1 MNAQPP
7 PPPNGSSPDGLKPL
21 GRDAAPET
29 SELLRPSRSWLQ
41 ATIWTLLGTA
51 AFAIAWLAV
60 AKTDEVVVA
69 PGKLEPLGSVKDV
82 QMPVGGV
89 VKSILVKEGELVKA
103 NQILLKLDTETDLDR
118 RKNLDQ
124 SIALKQEQLNL
135 KLLERNRYLE
145 LNSTEQR
152 VLKENLLLQEELLGR
167 YRDLADQGASP
178 EIQLLQQSDRVQQV
192 RGQLEKITVDRERQL
207 ALLDQQ
213 IQTLKSDLGT
223 LKSDRTGQVVRLRY
237 QEIRSPADGLVF
249 GLKPTAAGFVGRDS
263 EPVMSI
269 VPIDTL
275 EARVEVPSNK
285 IGFIH
290 QGQSSD
296 LSIDSYRATDFGVLE
311 GVVRKIGSDAL
322 PPDPTTGVA
331 GYRFPVD
338 IQLKSQSLVLKDGQS
353 LPLQVGMSL
362 TANIK
367 LRKVSYLQ
375 LLMGGLRDRTE
386 SLREF

>member
-1 MNAQPP
+1 MKNITPT
-7 PPPNGSSPDGLKPL
+7 NTDNRDGFQPL

-41 ATIWTLLGTA
+41 ATIWTLLATA
-51 AFAIAWLAV
+51 GFAIAWLAI

-69 PGKLEPLGSVKDV
+69 PGKLEPLGSVKDI
-82 QMPVGGV
+82 QMPLGGV
-89 VKSILVKEGELVKA
+89 VEDILVREGEQVKED
-103 NQILLKLDTETDLDR
+103 QILLKLDTEADLDKR
-118 RKNLDQ
+118 ESLDQ
-124 SIALKQEQLNL
+124 TIALKKEQLEL
-135 KLLERNRYLE
+135 KQEERIRYLE

-152 VLKENLLLQEELLGR
+152 VLRENLLLQEELLGR
-167 YRDLADQGASP
+167 YRNLAEQGASP
-178 EIQLLQQSDRVQQV
+178 EIQLLQQEDRVQQV
-192 RGQLEKITVDRERQL
+192 EGQLEKITVDRERQL
-207 ALLDQQ
+207 SQLDQQ
-213 IQTLKSDLGT
+213 IQTLKSDLANLT
-223 LKSDRTGQVVRLRY
+223 SQRTSQVVKLRY
-237 QEIRSPADGLVF
+237 QEIRSPVDGIVF
-249 GLKPTAAGFVGRDS
+249 DLKPTASGFVAQGS
-263 EPVMSI
+263 EPVMTI

-290 QGQSSD
+290 NGQSTD

-322 PPDPTTGVA
+322 PPDPTTGLA

>member
-1 MNAQPP
+1 MKNITPT
-7 PPPNGSSPDGLKPL
+7 SPDNRDGFKPL

-51 AFAIAWLAV
+51 GFAIAWLAI

-69 PGKLEPLGSVKDV
+69 PGKLEPLGSVKDI
-82 QMPVGGV
+82 QMPIGGV
-89 VKSILVKEGELVKA
+89 VEDILVREGERVKED
-103 NQILLKLDTETDLDR
+103 QILLKLDTEADLDKR
-118 RKNLDQ
+118 ESLDQ
-124 SIALKQEQLNL
+124 TIALKQEQLEL
-135 KLLERNRYLE
+135 KQEERIRYLE

-152 VLKENLLLQEELLGR
+152 VLRENLLLQEELLGR
-167 YRDLADQGASP
+167 YRNLAEQGASP
-178 EIQLLQQSDRVQQV
+178 EIQLLQQEDRVQQV
-192 RGQLEKITVDRERQL
+192 EGQLEKITVDRERQL
-207 ALLDQQ
+207 SQLDQQ
-213 IQTLKSDLGT
+213 IQTLKSDLAN
-223 LKSDRTGQVVRLRY
+223 LSSQRTSQVVKLRY
-237 QEIRSPADGLVF
+237 QEIRSPVEGIVF
-249 GLKPTAAGFVGRDS
+249 DLKPTASGFVAQGS
-263 EPVMSI
+263 EPVMTI

-290 QGQSSD
+290 NGQSTD
-296 LSIDSYRATDFGVLE
+296 LSIDSYRATDFGVLK

-322 PPDPTTGVA
+322 PPDPTTGLA

>member
-1 MNAQPP
+1 MNNTPP
-7 PPPNGSSPDGLKPL
+7 SAGNPPEGFKPL

-41 ATIWTLLGTA
+41 AVIWTLLGTA
-51 AFAIAWLAV
+51 GFAILWLV
-60 AKTDEVVVA
+60 IAKTDEVVVA
-69 PGKLEPLGSVKDV
+69 PGKLEPLGSVKDI
-82 QMPVGGV
+82 QMPLGGV
-89 VKSILVKEGELVKA
+89 VKDILVKEGERVKA
-103 NQILLKLDTETDLDR
+103 DQLLLRLDTEADLDR
-118 RKNLDQ
+118 RETLDE
-124 SIALKQEQLNL
+124 SIQLKQEQLAL
-135 KLLERNRYLE
+135 KQQERLSYLE

-152 VLKENLLLQEELLGR
+152 VLQENLELQQELLER
-167 YRDLADQGASP
+167 YRDLAKQGASP
-178 EIQLLQQSDRVQQV
+178 EIQLLQQEDRVQQV
-192 RGQLEKITVDRERQL
+192 EGQLEKITVDRNRQV

-213 IQTLKSDLGT
+213 IQALKNDLANVR
-223 LKSDRTGQVVRLRY
+223 SERTGQVVKLRY
-237 QEIRSPADGLVF
+237 QEIRSPVDGIVF
-249 GLKPTAAGFVGRDS
+249 ELKPTAAGFVARGS
-263 EPVMSI
+263 EPVMTI

-290 QGQSSD
+290 HGQATD

-322 PPDPTTGVA
+322 APDPSTGAA

-375 LLMGGLRDRTE
+375 LLLGGLRDRTE

>member
-1 MNAQPP
+1 MKNITPTSQTT
-7 PPPNGSSPDGLKPL
+7 SDGIKPL

-29 SELLRPSRSWLQ
+29 SELLRPSKSWLQ

-51 AFAIAWLAV
+51 GFAIAWLAI

-69 PGKLEPLGSVKDV
+69 AGKLEPLGSVKDI

-89 VKSILVKEGELVKA
+89 VQDILVKEGQQVKA
-103 NQILLKLDTETDLDR
+103 DQILLRLDTEADLELR
-118 RKNLDQ
+118 ESLDE
-124 SIALKQEQLNL
+124 SIAFKQKQLVLKQQ
-135 KLLERNRYLE
+135 ERAQYLE

-152 VLKENLLLQEELLGR
+152 VLRENLVLQQELLDR
-167 YRDLADQGASP
+167 YRNLAEQGASP
-178 EIQLLQQSDRVQQV
+178 EIQLLQQADRVQQV
-192 RGQLEKITVDRERQL
+192 EGQLEKIDADRDRQL
-207 ALLDQQ
+207 SLLDQQ
-213 IQTLKSDLGT
+213 IQTLKSELSRLG
-223 LKSDRTGQVVRLRY
+223 SDRTGQVVKLRY
-237 QEIRSPADGLVF
+237 QEIRSPVDGIVF
-249 GLKPTAAGFVGRDS
+249 DLKPSASGFVARGS

-275 EARVEVPSNK
+275 EARVAVPSNK
-285 IGFIH
+285 IGFIR
-290 QGQSSD
+290 QGQSTD

-311 GVVRKIGSDAL
+311 GVVRRIGSDAL
-322 PPDPTTGVA
+322 PPDPTTGVP
-331 GYRFPVD
+331 GYSFPVD
-338 IQLKSQSLVLKDGQS
+338 IQLKSQSLVLKDGQA

>member
-1 MNAQPP
+1 MKNITPT
-7 PPPNGSSPDGLKPL
+7 SPDNRDGFKPL

-41 ATIWTLLGTA
+41 ATIWTMLATA
-51 AFAIAWLAV
+51 GFAIAWLV
-60 AKTDEVVVA
+60 IAKTDEVVVA
-69 PGKLEPLGSVKDV
+69 AGKLEPLGSVKDV

-89 VKSILVKEGELVKA
+89 VQDILVKEGQQVKA
-103 NQILLKLDTETDLDR
+103 DQILLRLDTEADLDFR
-118 RKNLDQ
+118 ESLDET
-124 SIALKQEQLNL
+124 IALKKEQLNL
-135 KLLERNRYLE
+135 KQEERLQYLE

-152 VLKENLLLQEELLGR
+152 VLRENLVLQQELLER
-167 YRDLADQGASP
+167 YRSLAEQGASP
-178 EIQLLQQSDRVQQV
+178 EIQLLQQADRVQQV
-192 RGQLEKITVDRERQL
+192 EGQLDKIAVDRDRQL
-207 ALLDQQ
+207 SQLDQQ
-213 IQTLKSDLGT
+213 IQTLKSELSRLG
-223 LKSDRTGQVVRLRY
+223 SDRTGQVVKLRY
-237 QEIRSPADGLVF
+237 QEIRSPVDGIVF
-249 GLKPTAAGFVGRDS
+249 DLKPSAKGFVARGS
-263 EPVMSI
+263 EPVMTI

-275 EARVEVPSNK
+275 EARVSVPSNK

-290 QGQSSD
+290 QGQATE
-296 LSIDSYRATDFGVLE
+296 LSVDSYRATDFGVLE

-331 GYRFPVD
+331 GYSFPVD
-338 IQLKSQSLVLKDGQS
+338 IQLKSQSLVLKDGQA

-375 LLMGGLRDRTE
+375 LLMGGLRDRSE

>member
-1 MNAQPP
+1 MSNTPPSGGQQPE
-7 PPPNGSSPDGLKPL
+7 GFQPL

-41 ATIWTLLGTA
+41 AVIWTLLGTA
-51 AFAIAWLAV
+51 GFAVLWLV
-60 AKTDEVVVA
+60 IAKTDEVVVA
-69 PGKLEPLGSVKDV
+69 PGKLEPLGSVKDI

-89 VKSILVKEGELVKA
+89 VKDILVKEGERVKA
-103 NQILLKLDTETDLDR
+103 DQLLLRLDTEADLDR
-118 RKNLDQ
+118 RKTLDE
-124 SIALKQEQLNL
+124 SIQLKAEQLALKQQ
-135 KLLERNRYLE
+135 ERLSYLE

-152 VLKENLLLQEELLGR
+152 VLQENLELQEELLER
-167 YRDLADQGASP
+167 YRNLAEQGASP
-178 EIQLLQQSDRVQQV
+178 EIQLLQQEDRVQQV
-192 RGQLEKITVDRERQL
+192 EGQLEKITVDRQRQV

-213 IQTLKSDLGT
+213 IQALKTDLANVR
-223 LKSDRTGQVVRLRY
+223 SERTGQVVKLRY
-237 QEIRSPADGLVF
+237 QEIRSPVEGIVF
-249 GLKPTAAGFVGRDS
+249 ELKPTASGFVARGS
-263 EPVMSI
+263 EPVMTI

-290 QGQSSD
+290 HGQATD

-322 PPDPTTGVA
+322 PPDPATGSS

>member
-1 MNAQPP
+1 MSNTPPSGGQQPE
-7 PPPNGSSPDGLKPL
+7 GFQPL

-41 ATIWTLLGTA
+41 AVIWTLLGTA
-51 AFAIAWLAV
+51 GFAVLWLV
-60 AKTDEVVVA
+60 IAKTDEVVVA
-69 PGKLEPLGSVKDV
+69 PGKLEPLGSVKDI

-89 VKSILVKEGELVKA
+89 VKDILVKEGERVEA
-103 NQILLKLDTETDLDR
+103 DQLLLRLDTEADLDR
-118 RKNLDQ
+118 RKTLDE
-124 SIALKQEQLNL
+124 SIQLKAEQLALKQQ
-135 KLLERNRYLE
+135 ERLSYLE

-152 VLKENLLLQEELLGR
+152 VLQENLELQEELLER
-167 YRDLADQGASP
+167 YRNLAEQGASP
-178 EIQLLQQSDRVQQV
+178 EIQLLQQEDRVQQV
-192 RGQLEKITVDRERQL
+192 EGQLEKITVDRQRQV

-213 IQTLKSDLGT
+213 IQALKTDLANVR
-223 LKSDRTGQVVRLRY
+223 SERTSQVVKLRY
-237 QEIRSPADGLVF
+237 QEIRSPVEGIVF
-249 GLKPTAAGFVGRDS
+249 ELKPTASGFVARGS
-263 EPVMSI
+263 EPVMTI

-290 QGQSSD
+290 HGQATD

-322 PPDPTTGVA
+322 PPDPATGSS

>member
-1 MNAQPP
+1 MSNTPPSGGQQPE
-7 PPPNGSSPDGLKPL
+7 GFQPL

-41 ATIWTLLGTA
+41 AVIWTLLGTA
-51 AFAIAWLAV
+51 GFAVLWLV
-60 AKTDEVVVA
+60 IAKTDEVVVA
-69 PGKLEPLGSVKDV
+69 PGKLEPLGSVKDI

-89 VKSILVKEGELVKA
+89 VKDILVKEGERVKA
-103 NQILLKLDTETDLDR
+103 DQLLLRLDTEADLDR
-118 RKNLDQ
+118 RKTLDE
-124 SIALKQEQLNL
+124 SIQLKAEQLALKQQ
-135 KLLERNRYLE
+135 ERLSYLE

-152 VLKENLLLQEELLGR
+152 VLQENLELQEELLER
-167 YRDLADQGASP
+167 YRNLAEQGASP
-178 EIQLLQQSDRVQQV
+178 EIQLLQQEDRVQQV
-192 RGQLEKITVDRERQL
+192 EGQLEKITVDRERQV

-213 IQTLKSDLGT
+213 IQALKTDLANVR
-223 LKSDRTGQVVRLRY
+223 SERTSQVVKLRY
-237 QEIRSPADGLVF
+237 QEIRSPVEGIVF
-249 GLKPTAAGFVGRDS
+249 ELKPTASGFVARGS
-263 EPVMSI
+263 EPVMTI

-290 QGQSSD
+290 HGQATD

-322 PPDPTTGVA
+322 PPDPATGSSS
-331 GYRFPVD
+331 YRFPVD

>member
-1 MNAQPP
+1 MNNIT
-7 PPPNGSSPDGLKPL
+7 PNNGTDNSDRLKPL

-29 SELLRPSRSWLQ
+29 SELLRPSKSWLQ
-41 ATIWTLLGTA
+41 ATIWTLIGTA
-51 AFAIAWLAV
+51 GFAITWLAI

-69 PGKLEPLGSVKDV
+69 PGKLEPLGSVKDI

-89 VKSILVKEGELVKA
+89 VQDILVTEGQQVRA
-103 NQILLKLDTETDLDR
+103 DQILLRLDTEADLDLR
-118 RKNLDQ
+118 ESLDE
-124 SIALKQEQLNL
+124 SIALKREQLNL
-135 KLLERNRYLE
+135 KQEERLQYLE

-152 VLKENLLLQEELLGR
+152 VLRENLVLQQELLER
-167 YRDLADQGASP
+167 YRDLAEQGASP
-178 EIQLLQQSDRVQQV
+178 EIQLLQQADRVQQV
-192 RGQLEKITVDRERQL
+192 EGQLEKITVDRDRQL

-213 IQTLKSDLGT
+213 IQTLKSDLSRLG
-223 LKSDRTGQVVRLRY
+223 SDRTGQVVKLRY
-237 QEIRSPADGLVF
+237 QEIRSPVDGIVF
-249 GLKPTAAGFVGRDS
+249 DLKPSARGFVARGS
-263 EPVMSI
+263 EPVMTI

-275 EARVEVPSNK
+275 EARVAVPSNK
-285 IGFIH
+285 IGFIR
-290 QGQSSD
+290 QGQPSD
-296 LSIDSYRATDFGVLE
+296 LSVDSYRATDFGVLE

-331 GYRFPVD
+331 GYSFPVD
-338 IQLKSQSLVLKDGQS
+338 IQLKSQSLMLKDGQV

-375 LLMGGLRDRTE
+375 LLLGGLRDRTE

>member
-1 MNAQPP
+1 MKNITPT
-7 PPPNGSSPDGLKPL
+7 SPDNRDGFKPL

-41 ATIWTLLGTA
+41 ATIWTLLATA
-51 AFAIAWLAV
+51 GFAIAWLAI

-69 PGKLEPLGSVKDV
+69 AGKLEPLGSVKDV

-89 VKSILVKEGELVKA
+89 VEDILVKEGQQVKA
-103 NQILLKLDTETDLDR
+103 DQILLRLDTEADIDLR
-118 RKNLDQ
+118 ESLDET
-124 SIALKQEQLNL
+124 IALKKEQLNL
-135 KLLERNRYLE
+135 KQEERLQYLE

-152 VLKENLLLQEELLGR
+152 VLRENLVLQQELLER
-167 YRDLADQGASP
+167 YRSLAEQGASP
-178 EIQLLQQSDRVQQV
+178 EIQLLQQADRVQQV
-192 RGQLEKITVDRERQL
+192 KGQLDKITVDRDRQL
-207 ALLDQQ
+207 SQLDQQ
-213 IQTLKSDLGT
+213 IQTLKSELSRLG
-223 LKSDRTGQVVRLRY
+223 SDRTGQVVKLRY
-237 QEIRSPADGLVF
+237 QEIRSPVDGIVF
-249 GLKPTAAGFVGRDS
+249 DLKPSAKGFVARGS
-263 EPVMSI
+263 EPVMTI

-275 EARVEVPSNK
+275 EARVSVPSNK

-290 QGQSSD
+290 QGQPTE

-322 PPDPTTGVA
+322 PPDPTTGIA
-331 GYRFPVD
+331 GYSFPVD
-338 IQLKSQSLVLKDGQS
+338 IQLKSQSLVLKDGQA

>member
-1 MNAQPP
+1 MNNITPSG
-7 PPPNGSSPDGLKPL
+7 PNNSDGFKPL

-29 SELLRPSRSWLQ
+29 SELLRPSKSWLQ

-51 AFAIAWLAV
+51 GFAIAWLAI

-69 PGKLEPLGSVKDV
+69 AGKLEPLGSVKDI

-89 VKSILVKEGELVKA
+89 VQDILVKEGQQVKA
-103 NQILLKLDTETDLDR
+103 DQILLRLDTEADLDLR
-118 RKNLDQ
+118 ESLDET
-124 SIALKQEQLNL
+124 IALKQEQLNL
-135 KLLERNRYLE
+135 KREERLQYLE

-152 VLKENLLLQEELLGR
+152 VLRENLELQQELLER
-167 YRDLADQGASP
+167 YRDLAEQGASP
-178 EIQLLQQSDRVQQV
+178 EIQLLQQADRVQQV
-192 RGQLEKITVDRERQL
+192 EGQLEKITVDRDRQL
-207 ALLDQQ
+207 SLLDQQ
-213 IQTLKSDLGT
+213 IQTLKSELSRLG
-223 LKSDRTGQVVRLRY
+223 SDRTSQVVKLRY
-237 QEIRSPADGLVF
+237 QEIRSPVDGIVF
-249 GLKPTAAGFVGRDS
+249 DLKPSATGFVARGS
-263 EPVMSI
+263 EPVMTI

-275 EARVEVPSNK
+275 EARVAVPSNK

-290 QGQSSD
+290 QGQATD
-296 LSIDSYRATDFGVLE
+296 LSVDSYRATDFGVLE

-322 PPDPTTGVA
+322 PPDPTTGIA
-331 GYRFPVD
+331 GYSFPVD
-338 IQLKSQSLVLKDGQS
+338 IQLKSQSLVLKDGQA

>member
-1 MNAQPP
+1 MNNITPSG
-7 PPPNGSSPDGLKPL
+7 PNNSDGFKPL

-29 SELLRPSRSWLQ
+29 SELLRPSKSWLQ

-51 AFAIAWLAV
+51 GFAIAWLAI

-69 PGKLEPLGSVKDV
+69 AGRLEPLGSVKDI

-89 VKSILVKEGELVKA
+89 VQDILVKEGQQVKA
-103 NQILLKLDTETDLDR
+103 DQILLRLDTEADLDLR
-118 RKNLDQ
+118 ESLDET
-124 SIALKQEQLNL
+124 IALKQEQLNL
-135 KLLERNRYLE
+135 KQEERLQYLE

-152 VLKENLLLQEELLGR
+152 VLRENLELQQELLER
-167 YRDLADQGASP
+167 YRDLAEQGASP
-178 EIQLLQQSDRVQQV
+178 EIQLLQQADRVQQV
-192 RGQLEKITVDRERQL
+192 EGQLEKITVDRDRQL

-213 IQTLKSDLGT
+213 IQTLKSELSRLG
-223 LKSDRTGQVVRLRY
+223 SDRTSQVVKLRY
-237 QEIRSPADGLVF
+237 QEIRSPVDGIVF
-249 GLKPTAAGFVGRDS
+249 DLKPSATGFVARGS
-263 EPVMSI
+263 EPVMTI

-275 EARVEVPSNK
+275 EARVAVPSNK

-290 QGQSSD
+290 QGQATD
-296 LSIDSYRATDFGVLE
+296 LSVDSYRATDFGVLE

-322 PPDPTTGVA
+322 PPDPTTGIA
-331 GYRFPVD
+331 GYSFPVD
-338 IQLKSQSLVLKDGQS
+338 IQLKSQSLVLKDGQV

>member
-1 MNAQPP
+1 MNNSDNNDRA
-7 PPPNGSSPDGLKPL
+7 LRPL

-29 SELLRPSRSWLQ
+29 SELLRPSKSWLQ
-41 ATIWTLLGTA
+41 AVIWTMLGTA
-51 AFAIAWLAV
+51 GFAIAWLAI

-69 PGKLEPLGSVKDV
+69 PGKLEPLGSVKDI
-82 QMPVGGV
+82 QMPLGGV
-89 VKSILVKEGELVKA
+89 VEDILVREGERVKED
-103 NQILLKLDTETDLDR
+103 QILLKLDTEADLDKR
-118 RKNLDQ
+118 ESLDQ
-124 SIALKQEQLNL
+124 TIALKKEQLEL
-135 KLLERNRYLE
+135 KQEERIRYLE

-152 VLKENLLLQEELLGR
+152 VLRENLLLQEELLGR
-167 YRDLADQGASP
+167 YRNLAEQGASP
-178 EIQLLQQSDRVQQV
+178 EIQLLQQEDRVQQV
-192 RGQLEKITVDRERQL
+192 EGQLEKITVDRERQL
-207 ALLDQQ
+207 SQLDQQ
-213 IQTLKSDLGT
+213 IQTLKSDLAN
-223 LKSDRTGQVVRLRY
+223 LSSQRTSQVVKLRY
-237 QEIRSPADGLVF
+237 QEIRSPVEGIVF
-249 GLKPTAAGFVGRDS
+249 DLKPTASGFVAQGS
-263 EPVMSI
+263 EPVMTI

-290 QGQSSD
+290 NGQSTD
-296 LSIDSYRATDFGVLE
+296 LSIDSYRATDFGVLK

-322 PPDPTTGVA
+322 PPDPTTGLA

>member
-1 MNAQPP
+1 MNNIT
-7 PPPNGSSPDGLKPL
+7 PNNGTGNSDRLKPL

-29 SELLRPSRSWLQ
+29 SELLRPSKSWLQ
-41 ATIWTLLGTA
+41 ATIWTLIGTA
-51 AFAIAWLAV
+51 GFAITWLAM

-69 PGKLEPLGSVKDV
+69 PGKLEPLGSVKDI

-89 VKSILVKEGELVKA
+89 VQDILVKEGQQVKA
-103 NQILLKLDTETDLDR
+103 DQILLRLDTEADLDLR
-118 RKNLDQ
+118 ESLDET
-124 SIALKQEQLNL
+124 IALKREQLSL
-135 KLLERNRYLE
+135 KREERLQYLE

-152 VLKENLLLQEELLGR
+152 VLRENLLLQQELLER
-167 YRDLADQGASP
+167 YRDLAEQGASP
-178 EIQLLQQSDRVQQV
+178 EIQLLQQADRVQQV
-192 RGQLEKITVDRERQL
+192 EGQLEKITVDRDRQL

-213 IQTLKSDLGT
+213 IQTLKSDLSRLG
-223 LKSDRTGQVVRLRY
+223 SERTGQVVKLRY
-237 QEIRSPADGLVF
+237 QEIRSPVDGIVF
-249 GLKPTAAGFVGRDS
+249 DLKPSATGFVARGS
-263 EPVMSI
+263 EPVMTI

-275 EARVEVPSNK
+275 EARVAVPSNK

-290 QGQSSD
+290 QGQPSD

-322 PPDPTTGVA
+322 PPDPTTGIA
-331 GYRFPVD
+331 GYSFPVD
-338 IQLKSQSLVLKDGQS
+338 IQLKSQSLVLKDGQV

>member
-1 MNAQPP
+1 MNNSDNNDNAFQ
-7 PPPNGSSPDGLKPL
+7 PL

-29 SELLRPSRSWLQ
+29 SELLRPSKSWLQ
-41 ATIWTLLGTA
+41 AVIWTMLATA
-51 AFAIAWLAV
+51 GFAIAWLAI

-69 PGKLEPLGSVKDV
+69 PGKLEPLGSVKDI
-82 QMPVGGV
+82 QMPLGGV
-89 VKSILVKEGELVKA
+89 VEDILVREGERVQA
-103 NQILLKLDTETDLDR
+103 DQILLKLDTEADLDKR
-118 RKNLDQ
+118 ESLDET
-124 SIALKQEQLNL
+124 IALKQEQLDL
-135 KLLERNRYLE
+135 KQEERVRYLE

-152 VLKENLLLQEELLGR
+152 VLRENLLLQQELLGR
-167 YRDLADQGASP
+167 YRNLAEQGASP
-178 EIQLLQQSDRVQQV
+178 EIQLLQQQDRVQQV
-192 RGQLEKITVDRERQL
+192 EGQLEKITVDRERQL
-207 ALLDQQ
+207 SQLDQQ
-213 IQTLKSDLGT
+213 IQTLKSDLAN
-223 LKSDRTGQVVRLRY
+223 LSSQRTTQVVKLRY
-237 QEIRSPADGLVF
+237 QEIRSPVEGIVF
-249 GLKPTAAGFVGRDS
+249 DLKPTASGYVAQGS
-263 EPVMSI
+263 EPVMTI

-290 QGQSSD
+290 NGQSTD
-296 LSIDSYRATDFGVLE
+296 LSIDSYRATDFGVLK

-322 PPDPTTGVA
+322 PPDPTTGLA

>member
-1 MNAQPP
+1 MNNITPSG
-7 PPPNGSSPDGLKPL
+7 PNNSDGFKPL

-29 SELLRPSRSWLQ
+29 SELLRPSKSWLQ

-51 AFAIAWLAV
+51 GFAIAWLAI

-69 PGKLEPLGSVKDV
+69 AGRLEPLGSVKDI

-89 VKSILVKEGELVKA
+89 VQDILVQEGQQVKA
-103 NQILLKLDTETDLDR
+103 DQILLRLDTEADLDLR
-118 RKNLDQ
+118 ESLDET
-124 SIALKQEQLNL
+124 IALKQEQLNL
-135 KLLERNRYLE
+135 KREERLQYLE

-152 VLKENLLLQEELLGR
+152 VLRENLELQQELLER
-167 YRDLADQGASP
+167 YKDLAEQGASP
-178 EIQLLQQSDRVQQV
+178 EIQLLQQADRVQQV
-192 RGQLEKITVDRERQL
+192 EGQLEKITVDRDRQL

-213 IQTLKSDLGT
+213 IQTLKSELSRLG
-223 LKSDRTGQVVRLRY
+223 SDRTSQVVKLRY
-237 QEIRSPADGLVF
+237 QEIRSPVDGIVF
-249 GLKPTAAGFVGRDS
+249 DLKPSATGFVARGS
-263 EPVMSI
+263 EPVMTI

-275 EARVEVPSNK
+275 EARVAVPSNK

-290 QGQSSD
+290 QGQASD

-322 PPDPTTGVA
+322 PPDPTTGIA
-331 GYRFPVD
+331 GYSFPVD
-338 IQLKSQSLVLKDGQS
+338 IQLKSQSLVLKDGQA

>member
-192 RGQLEKITVDRERQL
+192 KGQLEKITVDRERQL

>member
-1 MNAQPP
+1 MKNITPT
-7 PPPNGSSPDGLKPL
+7 NPDNRDGFKPL

-41 ATIWTLLGTA
+41 ATIWTLLATA
-51 AFAIAWLAV
+51 GFAIAWLAI

-69 PGKLEPLGSVKDV
+69 PGKLEPLGSVKDI
-82 QMPVGGV
+82 QMPIGGV
-89 VKSILVKEGELVKA
+89 VEDILVREGERVKKD
-103 NQILLKLDTETDLDR
+103 QILLKLDTEADLDKR
-118 RKNLDQ
+118 ESLDQ
-124 SIALKQEQLNL
+124 TIALKQEQLEL
-135 KLLERNRYLE
+135 KQEERISYLE

-167 YRDLADQGASP
+167 YRNLAEQGASP
-178 EIQLLQQSDRVQQV
+178 EIQLLQQEDRVQQV
-192 RGQLEKITVDRERQL
+192 EGQLEKITVDRERQL
-207 ALLDQQ
+207 SQLDQQ
-213 IQTLKSDLGT
+213 IQTLKSDLAN
-223 LKSDRTGQVVRLRY
+223 LSSQRTSQVVKLRY
-237 QEIRSPADGLVF
+237 QEIRSPVEGIVF
-249 GLKPTAAGFVGRDS
+249 DLKPTASGFVAQGS
-263 EPVMSI
+263 EPVMTI

-290 QGQSSD
+290 NGQSTD
-296 LSIDSYRATDFGVLE
+296 LSIDSYRATDFGVLK

-322 PPDPTTGVA
+322 PPDPTTGLA

>member
-1 MNAQPP
+1 MN
-7 PPPNGSSPDGLKPL
+7 NSDNNDGALRPL

-41 ATIWTLLGTA
+41 AVIWTMLATA
-51 AFAIAWLAV
+51 GFAVAWLAI

-69 PGKLEPLGSVKDV
+69 PGKLEPLGSVKDI
-82 QMPVGGV
+82 QMPLGGV
-89 VKSILVKEGELVKA
+89 VEDILVREGERVKA
-103 NQILLKLDTETDLDR
+103 NQILLKLDTEADLDKR
-118 RKNLDQ
+118 ESLDKT
-124 SIALKQEQLNL
+124 IVLKQEQLDL
-135 KLLERNRYLE
+135 KQEERIRYLE

-152 VLKENLLLQEELLGR
+152 VLRENLLLQQELLGR
-167 YRDLADQGASP
+167 YRNLAEQGASP
-178 EIQLLQQSDRVQQV
+178 EIQLLQQEDRVQQV
-192 RGQLEKITVDRERQL
+192 EGQLEKITVDRERQL
-207 ALLDQQ
+207 SQLDQQ
-213 IQTLKSDLGT
+213 IQTLKSDLAN
-223 LKSDRTGQVVRLRY
+223 LSSQRTSQVVKLRY
-237 QEIRSPADGLVF
+237 QEIRSPVEGIVF
-249 GLKPTAAGFVGRDS
+249 DLKPTASGFVARGS
-263 EPVMSI
+263 EPVMTI

-275 EARVEVPSNK
+275 EARVAVPSNK

-290 QGQSSD
+290 NGQSTD

-322 PPDPTTGVA
+322 PPDPTTGQT

>member
-1 MNAQPP
+1 MNNITPSG
-7 PPPNGSSPDGLKPL
+7 PNNSDGFKPL

-29 SELLRPSRSWLQ
+29 SELLRPSKSWLQ

-51 AFAIAWLAV
+51 GFAIAWLAI

-69 PGKLEPLGSVKDV
+69 AGKLEPLGSVKDI

-89 VKSILVKEGELVKA
+89 VQDILVKEGQQVKA
-103 NQILLKLDTETDLDR
+103 DQILLRLDTEADLDLR
-118 RKNLDQ
+118 ESLDET
-124 SIALKQEQLNL
+124 IALKQEQLNL
-135 KLLERNRYLE
+135 KREERLQYLE

-152 VLKENLLLQEELLGR
+152 VLRENLELQQELLER
-167 YRDLADQGASP
+167 YKDLAEQGASP
-178 EIQLLQQSDRVQQV
+178 EIQLLQQADRVQQV
-192 RGQLEKITVDRERQL
+192 EGQLEKITVDRDRQL

-213 IQTLKSDLGT
+213 IQTLKSELSRLG
-223 LKSDRTGQVVRLRY
+223 SDRTSQVVKLRY
-237 QEIRSPADGLVF
+237 QEIRSPVDGIVF
-249 GLKPTAAGFVGRDS
+249 DLKPSATGFVARGS
-263 EPVMSI
+263 EPVMTI

-275 EARVEVPSNK
+275 EARVAVPSNK

-290 QGQSSD
+290 QGQATD

-322 PPDPTTGVA
+322 PPDPTTGIA
-331 GYRFPVD
+331 GYSFPVD
-338 IQLKSQSLVLKDGQS
+338 IQLKSQSLVLKDGQV

>member
-1 MNAQPP
+1 MNNSDNNDNAFQ
-7 PPPNGSSPDGLKPL
+7 PL

-29 SELLRPSRSWLQ
+29 SELLRPSKSWLQ
-41 ATIWTLLGTA
+41 AVIWTMLATA
-51 AFAIAWLAV
+51 GFAIAWLAI

-69 PGKLEPLGSVKDV
+69 PGKLEPLGSVKDI
-82 QMPVGGV
+82 QMPLGGV
-89 VKSILVKEGELVKA
+89 VEDILVREGERVQA
-103 NQILLKLDTETDLDR
+103 DQILLKLDTEADLYKR
-118 RKNLDQ
+118 ESLDET
-124 SIALKQEQLNL
+124 IALKQEQLDL
-135 KLLERNRYLE
+135 KQEERVRYLE

-152 VLKENLLLQEELLGR
+152 VLRENLLLQQELLGR
-167 YRDLADQGASP
+167 YRNLAEQGASP
-178 EIQLLQQSDRVQQV
+178 EIQLLQQQDRVQQV
-192 RGQLEKITVDRERQL
+192 EGQLEKITVDRERQL
-207 ALLDQQ
+207 SQLDQQ
-213 IQTLKSDLGT
+213 IQTLKSDLAN
-223 LKSDRTGQVVRLRY
+223 LSSQRTTQVVKLRY
-237 QEIRSPADGLVF
+237 QEIRSPVEGIVF
-249 GLKPTAAGFVGRDS
+249 DLKPTASGYVAQGS
-263 EPVMSI
+263 EPVMTI

-290 QGQSSD
+290 NGQSTD
-296 LSIDSYRATDFGVLE
+296 LSIDSYRATDFGVLK

-322 PPDPTTGVA
+322 PPDPTTGLA

-338 IQLKSQSLVLKDGQS
+338 IRLKSQSLVLKDGQS

-375 LLMGGLRDRTE
+375 LLMGGLRDRSE

>member
-1 MNAQPP
+1 MTNIPPSGGKQPE
-7 PPPNGSSPDGLKPL
+7 GFQPL

-41 ATIWTLLGTA
+41 AVIWTLLGTA
-51 AFAIAWLAV
+51 GFAILWLV
-60 AKTDEVVVA
+60 IAKTDEVVVA
-69 PGKLEPLGSVKDV
+69 PGKLEPLGSVKDI

-89 VKSILVKEGELVKA
+89 VQDILVNEGERVKA
-103 NQILLKLDTETDLDR
+103 DQLLLRLDTEADLDR
-118 RKNLDQ
+118 RETLDE
-124 SIALKQEQLNL
+124 SIALKQEQLAL
-135 KLLERNRYLE
+135 KQQERLSYLE

-152 VLKENLLLQEELLGR
+152 VLKENLELQQELLER
-167 YRDLADQGASP
+167 YRDLAKQGASP
-178 EIQLLQQSDRVQQV
+178 EIQLLQQEDRVQQV
-192 RGQLEKITVDRERQL
+192 EGQLEKITVDRERQV

-213 IQTLKSDLGT
+213 IQALKTDLANVRSE
-223 LKSDRTGQVVRLRY
+223 LTGQVVKLRY
-237 QEIRSPADGLVF
+237 QEIRSPVEGIVF
-249 GLKPTAAGFVGRDS
+249 ELKPTASGYVARGS
-263 EPVMSI
+263 EPVMTI

-290 QGQSSD
+290 SGQATD
-296 LSIDSYRATDFGVLE
+296 LSIDSYRATDFGVLK

-322 PPDPTTGVA
+322 PPDPATGTS

-375 LLMGGLRDRTE
+375 LLLGGLRDRTE

>member
-1 MNAQPP
+1 MNNIT
-7 PPPNGSSPDGLKPL
+7 PNNGTDNSDRLKPL

-29 SELLRPSRSWLQ
+29 SELLRPSKSWLQ
-41 ATIWTLLGTA
+41 ATIWTLIGTA
-51 AFAIAWLAV
+51 GFAIAWLAI

-69 PGKLEPLGSVKDV
+69 PGKLEPLGSVKDI

-89 VKSILVKEGELVKA
+89 VQDILVKEGQRVKA
-103 NQILLKLDTETDLDR
+103 DQILLRLDTEADLDLR
-118 RKNLDQ
+118 ESLDET
-124 SIALKQEQLNL
+124 IALKREQLSL
-135 KLLERNRYLE
+135 KQEERLQYLE

-152 VLKENLLLQEELLGR
+152 VLRENLVLQQELLER
-167 YRDLADQGASP
+167 YRDLAEQGASP
-178 EIQLLQQSDRVQQV
+178 EIQLLQQADRVQQV
-192 RGQLEKITVDRERQL
+192 EGQLEKITVDRDRQL

-213 IQTLKSDLGT
+213 IQTLKSDLSRLG
-223 LKSDRTGQVVRLRY
+223 SDRTGQVVKLRY
-237 QEIRSPADGLVF
+237 QEIRSPVDGVVF
-249 GLKPTAAGFVGRDS
+249 DLKPSATGFVARGS
-263 EPVMSI
+263 EPVMTI

-275 EARVEVPSNK
+275 EARVAVPSNK

-290 QGQSSD
+290 QGQPTD

-331 GYRFPVD
+331 GYSFPVD
-338 IQLKSQSLVLKDGQS
+338 IQLKSQSLVLKDGQV
-353 LPLQVGMSL
+353 LPLQVWMSL

-375 LLMGGLRDRTE
+375 LLLGGLRDRTE

>member
-1 MNAQPP
+1 MNNIT
-7 PPPNGSSPDGLKPL
+7 PNNGTGNSDRLKPL

-29 SELLRPSRSWLQ
+29 SELLRPSKSWLQ
-41 ATIWTLLGTA
+41 ATIWTLIGTA
-51 AFAIAWLAV
+51 GFAITWLAM

-69 PGKLEPLGSVKDV
+69 PGKLEPLGSVKDI

-89 VKSILVKEGELVKA
+89 VKDILVKEGQPVKA
-103 NQILLKLDTETDLDR
+103 NQILLRLDTEADLDLR
-118 RKNLDQ
+118 ESLDET
-124 SIALKQEQLNL
+124 IALKQEQLNL
-135 KLLERNRYLE
+135 KQKERLQYLE

-152 VLKENLLLQEELLGR
+152 VLRENLVLQQELLGR
-167 YRDLADQGASP
+167 YRNLAEQGASP
-178 EIQLLQQSDRVQQV
+178 EIQLLQQADRVQQV
-192 RGQLEKITVDRERQL
+192 QGQLEKITVDRDRQL

-213 IQTLKSDLGT
+213 IQTLKSDLSRLG
-223 LKSDRTGQVVRLRY
+223 SDRTGQVVKLRY
-237 QEIRSPADGLVF
+237 QEIRSPVDGIVF
-249 GLKPTAAGFVGRDS
+249 DLKPSATGFVGRGS
-263 EPVMSI
+263 EPVMTI

-275 EARVEVPSNK
+275 EARVAVPSNK
-285 IGFIH
+285 IGFIR
-290 QGQSSD
+290 QGQPSD

-322 PPDPTTGVA
+322 PPDPTTGIA
-331 GYRFPVD
+331 GYSFPVD
-338 IQLKSQSLVLKDGQS
+338 IQLKSQSLVLKDGQV